1 MKITLNKN
9 KTENINYE
17 QSFLDFNDKPT
28 YREKDI
34 GQEQNQQGNIVD
46 MIDNNEDFQILHN
59 LKCNTEEQFILY
71 LIKVRKL
78 LITQEAYIYMLEKIN
93 KY

>member
-9 KTENINYE
+9 KTENINCE

-34 GQEQNQQGNIVD
+34 GQELNQQTI
-46 MIDNNEDFQILHN
+46 
-59 LKCNTEEQFILY
+59 
-71 LIKVRKL
+71 L
-78 LITQEAYIYMLEKIN
+78 LI
-93 KY
+93 